1 MKDADRPLKSRG
13 RGSVTAAYGLMYSSY
28 LIFFYLF
35 MLFTDIDCSRRG
47 PGIHCPSMSFF
58 FTFSLFNEIINTTL
72 PHQFSTLVPFAL
84 FYFIISFLW
93 RNRNLILWF
102 IYLKSKKYY
111 TNWKCFLSIHL
122 QWVILKVNMNVFRI
136 FFNLL

>member
-1 MKDADRPLKSRG
+1 MGKIVKDADRPLKSRG

-84 FYFIISFLW
+84 FYHLIS
-93 RNRNLILWF
+93 
-102 IYLKSKKYY
+102 LKKQEFNSM
-111 TNWKCFLSIHL
+111 IHL
-122 QWVILKVNMNVFRI
+122 FEEQKV
-136 FFNLL
+136 LY